1 VKYAFW
7 KYPLHFLAYGFG
19 TGLVPFAP
27 GTFGSLIGVAL
38 FWFMAPLGAVSYAGI
53 VVMLF
58 VAGIFICGQ
67 TARDTSAVDPGFI
80 VYDEI
85 VGFAVAMYLMPR
97 EWRWIA
103 AGFVVYR
110 IFDIWKP
117 FPIHIVE
124 EKLQLG
130 TAIMADDVIAG
141 IYTLLILQLARLI
154 LEKFVP

>member
-1 VKYAFW
+1 MKYVFW
-7 KYPLHFLAYGFG
+7 KYPVHFLAFGFG

-38 FWFMAPLGAVSYAGI
+38 FWLMASLRACSYAAI
-53 VVMLF
+53 VAVLF

-67 TARDTSAVDPGFI
+67 TARDFAEVDPGFI
-80 VYDEI
+80 VYDEV
-85 VGFAVAMYLMPR
+85 VGFLVAMYLMPR

-103 AGFVVYR
+103 AGFAVYR

-117 FPIHIVE
+117 FPIHLVE
-124 EKLQLG
+124 EELGLG

-141 IYTLLILQLARLI
+141 IYTLLILQLARVI
-154 LEKFVP
+154 LKKFVR

>member
-1 VKYAFW
+1 MKYALW
-7 KYPLHFLAYGFG
+7 KYPVHFLAYGFG
-19 TGLVPFAP
+19 TGLAPFAP
-27 GTFGSLIGVAL
+27 GTFGSFVGVAL

-53 VVMLF
+53 VIVLF

-85 VGFAVAMYLMPR
+85 VGFMVAMYLMPR

-103 AGFVVYR
+103 AGFIIYR

-124 EKLQLG
+124 EKLPLG

-141 IYTLLILQLARLI
+141 IYTLLVLQITRLA
-154 LEKFVP
+154 LEKIAH